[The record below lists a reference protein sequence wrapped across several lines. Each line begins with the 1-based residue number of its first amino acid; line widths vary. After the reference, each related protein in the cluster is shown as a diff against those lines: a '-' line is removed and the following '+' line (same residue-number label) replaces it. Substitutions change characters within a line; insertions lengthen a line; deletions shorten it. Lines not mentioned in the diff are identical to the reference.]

1 MSQVSLTVNQQDVPN
16 SPLNVNYSEN
26 NWLRAYYNMFS
37 GLDRA
42 GLDWGNDI
50 TKDDFIGGYGLYI
63 FDLDPYKCFGDHFNV
78 LKSGNLKLK
87 LTFREAL
94 PTVVNQYIY
103 MEFDNMLEITKN
115 RNVIF
120 DYTV

>member
-1 MSQVSLTVNQQDVPN
+1 MLILVITIGFEHIITCSRDLIE
-16 SPLNVNYSEN
+16 L
-26 NWLRAYYNMFS
+26 
-37 GLDRA
+37 
-42 GLDWGNDI
+42 DI

-63 FDLDPYKCFGDHFNV
+63 FDLSPDKCFGEHFNV

-87 LTFREAL
+87 LSFRETLA
-94 PTVVNQYIY
+94 TVVNLYVY